1 MIADV
6 SGKGIP
12 AALFMALSRIV
23 VRVNATWYASKP
35 ALAIRDAN
43 TIIANDSKSGM
54 FVTLFYG
61 VLDSTSRTF
70 TYVNAGHNP
79 PLHYCVSDGTLT
91 ELEATGIAIGALSD
105 AKYTQESVQMAPGD
119 ILVLYTDGV
128 TEAENAQ
135 LEMFDLEPLKK
146 VILASRT
153 LSSKDIIQE
162 ILNAVRTFSGDQPQ
176 SDDLTLMVIRS
187 L

>member
-1 MIADV
+1 
-6 SGKGIP
+6 
-12 AALFMALSRIV
+12 
-23 VRVNATWYASKP
+23 
-35 ALAIRDAN
+35 
-43 TIIANDSKSGM
+43 M

-61 VLDSTSRTF
+61 VLDSTTRDF

-79 PLHYCVSDGTLT
+79 PLHYRASDGTLT
-91 ELEATGIAIGALSD
+91 ELETTGIAMGAVND

-146 VILASRT
+146 VILASRS
-153 LSSKDIIQE
+153 LPSKDIIQE